1 MNNTNAIQSACRWV
15 ANEPAVVS
23 ETVDDE
29 TIVIHLET
37 GCYYSLMG
45 TAAECWELLRQ
56 GGPDVAAVAELTS
69 RYSATSSEITAAW
82 NGFVG
87 SLLQEDLIRKEPA
100 DGRTFG
106 TSLTQSAALAEKKAF
121 LAPQINKYEDMKEL
135 LLLDPIHDVSV
146 GGWPQQA

>member
-1 MNNTNAIQSACRWV
+1 MNSMNAIQSGHRWV

-37 GCYYSLMG
+37 GCYYSLTG
-45 TAAECWELLRQ
+45 TAAECWALVRQ
-56 GGPDVAAVAELTS
+56 GGPDGAAVAELAS
-69 RYSATSSEITAAW
+69 RYSATTAEITAAW
-82 NGFVG
+82 DSFVG
-87 SLLQEDLIRKEPA
+87 SLLQENLIRQEPA
-100 DGRTFG
+100 DGRTSG
-106 TSLTQSAALAEKKAF
+106 QSLTHPAPHAEKKAF